1 MRRTR
6 EQILEGLVRAMARGL
21 ADLSI
26 PEVAREAGVSVPT
39 VYRYFKT
46 KRELIEALGVYT
58 LQKIGAAGRQPPQ
71 NVEELIAGMRELAR
85 KYEELDETL
94 RAAAMSEF
102 AYEARRAVLPARLK
116 MLEQALTPVTGALSE
131 EDRVRLRNVI
141 LILTSTASIRAFKDY
156 LGLSGNE
163 TADNIEWAMRI
174 LCEWAANQ
182 KTEDE

>member
-1 MRRTR
+1 MIHIMNEKKVYHSPLREEQMRRTR
-6 EQILEGLVRAMARGL
+6 EQILEGLVRALARGL

-46 KRELIEALGVYT
+46 KRELIEALGMYT

-71 NVEELIAGMRELAR
+71 NVEELIAGIRELSR

-102 AYEARRAVLPARLK
+102 AYEARQRSAS
-116 MLEQALTPVTGALSE
+116 GA
-131 EDRVRLRNVI
+131 
-141 LILTSTASIRAFKDY
+141 
-156 LGLSGNE
+156 
-163 TADNIEWAMRI
+163 
-174 LCEWAANQ
+174 
-182 KTEDE
+182 TEDARACPVPGHRVFE